1 MLYQYSAFV
10 LCPSYANASLEQA
23 ESKLRNF
30 FEETTE
36 RIVRQKHNKLLL
48 MIGDWSLR
56 LHFNSEPYVLEES
69 KELAQYYAANRADKD
84 LIAACASRFE
94 IISDLDPEGNYFN
107 YYVFVVELLEQ
118 FAGAITFDCQVRNF
132 V

>member
-1 MLYQYSAFV
+1 MSYYYNAFV
-10 LCPSYANASLEQA
+10 LCPRYSNASVELA
-23 ESKLRNF
+23 ESQFRHF
-30 FEETTE
+30 FEETSE
-36 RIVRQKHNKLLL
+36 RIIREGHNKLVLKVN
-48 MIGDWSLR
+48 DWSLR
-56 LHFNSEPYVLEES
+56 VHFNSQPYVLEES